1 MRPRLSPER
10 QQRGSLIIE
19 ICLGWG
25 VLLVIASLML
35 RAHVNLTSAQR
46 WTIVQAMT
54 DASMSRESALANRVP
69 FDELIGNDTLW
80 PTYPSVA
87 TQTMDAGKL
96 PGGVPV
102 VATILR
108 TKFPDANNLSE
119 AGGEGDGE
127 TNPAQME
134 AWKLQSLL
142 SYQIS
147 GRDYVKSRTILRI
160 R

>member
-1 MRPRLSPER
+1 MRTRLPSER
-10 QQRGSLIIE
+10 RRRGSLIIE
-19 ICLGWG
+19 ISLGWG
-25 VLLVIASLML
+25 VLLVVATLML

-46 WTIVQAMT
+46 WTVVQAMT
-54 DASMSRESALANRVP
+54 DASMSRESALANRMP
-69 FDELIGNDTLW
+69 FEELLASDTLW
-80 PTYPSVA
+80 PTYPSTA
-87 TQTMDAGKL
+87 TQTIEVGKL
-96 PGGVPV
+96 PGGLPV
-102 VATILR
+102 SATLCR
-108 TKFPDANNLSE
+108 TKIPDANNLAT
-119 AGGEGDGE
+119 AGGTGSSE